1 MAQVPTSA
9 IFTDETVTYF
19 GTGTASDPSPT
30 GGTGYCGLVPINSSY
45 FAAVQ
50 PEFMT
55 KYPGCVYGVAV
66 QVIDTCPGCTKSSD
80 NGSLSISELAMGNML
95 GGGESLAANKGVLQH
110 VTWEAIT
117 CPSTWGPIS
126 NIVTAGGG
134 GSASTVSPS
143 ASSGSGGASTTVN
156 GNTNDTGPIIGGVA
170 AGIFL
175 LGVVAFTL
183 WLKARQKR
191 QEQESTDMMII
202 NRYGAS
208 SSQGQ
213 RSFLRNSARTATS
226 PSTGVPSVNAGTSV
240 NGMISPHA
248 GFLVVPGASGSFPV
262 AAPQQFQQQF
272 QQPVAA
278 SSPAQQ
284 YAPVVG
290 NSYGPEQRYSAH
302 VSQDRLLPAA
312 GNDAGDFSA
321 EWAEYFQR
329 NPQEY
334 ERYYGVPL
342 AK

>member
-1 MAQVPTSA
+1 MTQVPTSA
-9 IFTDETVTYF
+9 IFTGETVSFF
-19 GTGTASDPSPT
+19 GTGSSSDPSPT

-50 PEFMT
+50 PELLA
-55 KYPGCVYGVAV
+55 KYPGVCGQCLQLSCTSCVYGVAV
-66 QVIDTCPGCTKSSD
+66 QVIDTCPGCTKASD

-95 GGGESLAANKGVLQH
+95 GGGASLAANKGVLKD

-126 NIVTAGGG
+126 DVETAGGG
-134 GSASTVSPS
+134 TSISASST
-143 ASSGSGGASTTVN
+143 SSGSGGGSTTSN
-156 GNTNDTGPIIGGVA
+156 GGSNDTGPIIGGVA

-202 NRYGAS
+202 NRFGAS
-208 SSQGQ
+208 SSQGD
-213 RSFLRNSARTATS
+213 RSFLRPSAKSPAVPPTVTPTVEATS
-226 PSTGVPSVNAGTSV
+226 SN
-240 NGMISPHA
+240 
-248 GFLVVPGASGSFPV
+248 GFLVVPSRSYPV
-262 AAPQQFQQQF
+262 GVPDQFQQH
-272 QQPVAA
+272 QQNPVT
-278 SSPAQQ
+278 SSVPMQQ
-284 YAPVVG
+284 YTPLG
-290 NSYGPEQRYSAH
+290 SSYADQRFSTHA
-302 VSQDRLLPAA
+302 SQDGLLPYA
-312 GNDAGDFSA
+312 GNDSGDFSA

-342 AK
+342 PK